1 MIPWNSTKAGTV
13 DSKSSK
19 PVSIKFEIFEE
30 DKGEKLIYP
39 QNLFET
45 MDDR

>member
-1 MIPWNSTKAGTV
+1 M
-13 DSKSSK
+13 
-19 PVSIKFEIFEE
+19 KFEIFEE

-39 QNLFET
+39 SNLFET